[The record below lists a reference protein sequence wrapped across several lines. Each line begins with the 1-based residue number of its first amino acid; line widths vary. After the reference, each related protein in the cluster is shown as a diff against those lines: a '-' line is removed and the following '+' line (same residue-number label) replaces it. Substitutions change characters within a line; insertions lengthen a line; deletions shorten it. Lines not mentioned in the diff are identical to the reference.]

1 MHVARAMTDPASAA
15 HALLDLG
22 ERPLLRV
29 AGDRIRYRLA
39 AATLLFGTGDRRV
52 AESTVQDMLSRCEAI
67 GSPLAGACRVFLA
80 RLRRADGNRAAAETL
95 AHQGL
100 AEIDS
105 AGLRPELPDTL
116 EVLGGLAIDNGRPAD
131 GLPC

>member
-39 AATLLFGTGDRRV
+39 AATLLFGKVTG
-52 AESTVQDMLSRCEAI
+52 ASRK
-67 GSPLAGACRVFLA
+67 A
-80 RLRRADGNRAAAETL
+80 RYKT
-95 AHQGL
+95 
-100 AEIDS
+100 
-105 AGLRPELPDTL
+105 
-116 EVLGGLAIDNGRPAD
+116 
-131 GLPC
+131 C